1 MKARKQNKLEQL
13 FINHKS
19 EIRNSKGTIVEAI
32 HIGAPRLIDL
42 FANYDLDKAIIS
54 KVPYGA
60 NAYILGDKLMIEGPG
75 YDYPIYAVQYC
86 FKGPNLAHF

>member
-1 MKARKQNKLEQL
+1 MKTRKQSKLEQL

-19 EIRNSKGTIVEAI
+19 EIRNSEGTIAEAMF
-32 HIGAPRLIDL
+32 IGSPKLIDL
-42 FANYDLDKAIIS
+42 FVDSNLDKAIIS
-54 KVPYGA
+54 KAPYGS
-60 NAYILGDKLMIEGPG
+60 NAYILGDKLMIDGPG